1 MWKALEWIIARVRKI
16 VYWTYNHCYKQRL
29 IITLIKES
37 KMGLVYRVFP
47 TVPGASDVVSRE
59 VELKENDS
67 TTYITIDTA
76 SKYIDLPP
84 VKRGSA
90 VSVRLRDS
98 DSSGNTSD
106 WSAPLAFTAVDT
118 LIPPVPG
125 FDGVKL
131 VAQVE
136 DPIEPEVHPLP
147 EPEPEPE
154 PPTPETEPE
163 VSEDPLVE

>member
-1 MWKALEWIIARVRKI
+1 
-16 VYWTYNHCYKQRL
+16 
-29 IITLIKES
+29 
-37 KMGLVYRVFP
+37 MGLIYRVFP

-59 VELKENDS
+59 IELKEDGV
-67 TTYITIDTA
+67 TTHITIDTA

-98 DSSGNTSD
+98 DDSGNTSD
-106 WSAPLAFTAVDT
+106 WSDALAFTAVDT
-118 LIPPVPG
+118 IIPPVPG

-136 DPIEPEVHPLP
+136 DPVEPVHPP
-147 EPEPEPE
+147 PVEPEPEPLVE
-154 PPTPETEPE
+154 PEPTPDIELE
-163 VSEDPLVE
+163 L